1 MSEYAKSFVET
12 DNYNRLFEGVQR
24 LKRLPKDAPRMGIAY
39 GKYGLGK
46 TNALD
51 RIASKENA
59 ILMRCRKTWSKK
71 AFLVDLGDIIGDITG
86 RTAHDMYIEVVK
98 SLNRHPRIL
107 IIDEVDHLLDDRK
120 IPVLELIRDIYD
132 ETSIIVLFVGM
143 EQAKGKFAKHEHYN
157 SRISDFIHFQPVTE
171 VDIRKFCDRYTVKIA
186 DDLVIYFLQ
195 YFPNLRHIKTLMERI
210 EEWCEI
216 NDHDTVDLKQFHTAG
231 LKHGLGE

>member
-1 MSEYAKSFVET
+1 MSEYVKSFVET
-12 DNYNRLFEGVQR
+12 DNYNRLSEGVQR

-59 ILMRCRKTWSKK
+59 ILMRCRKTWTKK
-71 AFLVDLGDIIGDITG
+71 AFLIDLGDIIGDITG
-86 RTAHDMYIEVVK
+86 RTAHALYLEVIK
-98 SLNRHPRIL
+98 SLNRRPRIL
-107 IIDEVDHLLDDRK
+107 IIDEVDHLLDDRNNP
-120 IPVLELIRDIYD
+120 ILELIRDIYD
-132 ETSIIVLFVGM
+132 ETAIIVLFVGM
-143 EQAKGKFAKHEHYN
+143 EQAKGKFAKQEHYN

-186 DDLVIYFLQ
+186 DDLIMYFLE